1 MQAKSFNQ
9 MNWEGKSKAVIITIG
24 DELLIGQIV
33 NTNAAW
39 IGDQLS
45 KMGLDV
51 IRMIVIGD
59 HREEIQSAVLDALED
74 AEVVV
79 CTGGIGPTKDD
90 ITKEVLA
97 EIFEEEM
104 KFNQQAFDWIES
116 HKAEQGQS
124 TNNLHREQAVLP
136 TGFKLYRN
144 SKGTAPGMMYEQNG
158 IFLIV
163 VPGVPYEMKALLQY
177 QIFEEIKEKV
187 TGKIIRVHTLLTA
200 GKPESEIASLLSDFE
215 DGLPDWAKMAYL
227 PGHTR
232 VRLRLTVKGDEEAEA
247 EGRLNNLIDQV
258 KSILGPIVCG
268 SNGDSLEEVVGKELK
283 RRGLTLATAESC
295 TGGYISHLITTVP
308 GASDYFMGSIV
319 SYSNSVKIKQLGVS
333 QETLKRFGAVS
344 EETVREMLKGICEK
358 MNSDMG
364 IAVSGIA
371 GPGGGTE
378 EKPVGTVW
386 IAVGNSD
393 SHRIEK
399 LKLNQDRAM
408 NIEKSGLLALNMLR
422 LFLSGD

>member
-1 MQAKSFNQ
+1 M
-9 MNWEGKSKAVIITIG
+9 
-24 DELLIGQIV
+24 LIGQIV

-158 IFLIV
+158 NFLIV
-163 VPGVPYEMKALLQY
+163 VPGVPYEMKALLRD
-177 QIFEEIKEKV
+177 QILEEIKEKV

-200 GKPESEIASLLSDFE
+200 GKPESEIASLLTEFE

-247 EGRLNNLIDQV
+247 EGRLKNLIDQV
-258 KSILGPIVCG
+258 KSILGPIVYG

-283 RRGLTLATAESC
+283 RKGLTLATAESC
-295 TGGYISHLITTVP
+295 TGGYISHLITTIP

-393 SHRIEK
+393 SQRIEK

>member
-1 MQAKSFNQ
+1 M
-9 MNWEGKSKAVIITIG
+9 
-24 DELLIGQIV
+24 LIGQIV

-158 IFLIV
+158 NFLIV
-163 VPGVPYEMKALLQY
+163 VPGVPYEMKALLRD
-177 QIFEEIKEKV
+177 QILEEIKEKV

-200 GKPESEIASLLSDFE
+200 GKPESEIASLLTEFE

-247 EGRLNNLIDQV
+247 EGRLKNLIDQV
-258 KSILGPIVCG
+258 KSILGPIVYG

-283 RRGLTLATAESC
+283 RKGLTLATAESC
-295 TGGYISHLITTVP
+295 TGGYISHLITTIP

-393 SHRIEK
+393 SQRIEK

-408 NIEKSGLLALNMLR
+408 NIEKSGLLALNMFR

>member
-1 MQAKSFNQ
+1 M
-9 MNWEGKSKAVIITIG
+9 
-24 DELLIGQIV
+24 LIGQIV

-59 HREEIQSAVLDALED
+59 HREEIQSAILDALED

-158 IFLIV
+158 NFLIV
-163 VPGVPYEMKALLQY
+163 VPGVPYEMKALLRD
-177 QIFEEIKEKV
+177 QILEEIKEKV

-200 GKPESEIASLLSDFE
+200 GKPESEIASLLTEFE

-247 EGRLNNLIDQV
+247 EGRLKNLIDQV
-258 KSILGPIVCG
+258 KSILGPIVYG

-283 RRGLTLATAESC
+283 RKGLTLATAESC
-295 TGGYISHLITTVP
+295 TGGYISHLITTIP

-393 SHRIEK
+393 SQRIEK